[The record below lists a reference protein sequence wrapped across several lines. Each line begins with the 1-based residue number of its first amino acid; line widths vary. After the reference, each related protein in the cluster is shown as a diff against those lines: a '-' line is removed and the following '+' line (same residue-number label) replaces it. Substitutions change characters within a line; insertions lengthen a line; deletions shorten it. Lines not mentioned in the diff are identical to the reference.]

1 MRLVTGARVATAERL
16 LRIANTEVV
25 LVCDN
30 RLDALRD
37 QTTLLFT
44 TATLIYYDS
53 KPELRI
59 SADCFVTTL
68 KHEAEGREH
77 VRVIDV
83 VEQRR
88 F

>member
-1 MRLVTGARVATAERL
+1 MHYE
-16 LRIANTEVV
+16 IK
-25 LVCDN
+25 
-30 RLDALRD
+30 
-37 QTTLLFT
+37 QYYIT
-44 TATLIYYDS
+44 TATLIYYRLI

-68 KHEAEGREH
+68 KHEAAGRED